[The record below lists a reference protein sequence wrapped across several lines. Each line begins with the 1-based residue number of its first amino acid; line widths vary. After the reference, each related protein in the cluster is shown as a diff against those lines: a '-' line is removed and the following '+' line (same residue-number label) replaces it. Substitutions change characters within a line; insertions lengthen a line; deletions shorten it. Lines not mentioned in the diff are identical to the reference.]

1 MRTALVASVSCNRL
15 FMCSILRVAVF
26 NFWVSSFV
34 VGSTFHTNG
43 SKEKRQTE
51 IKIKRDYCRSSFC
64 FALLCDEGQT
74 GQNNIKFCRSSFK
87 RTLFG
92 VRGCEQM
99 LKRGKGCDGGRQVL
113 GLGGFHTLAFFPGH
127 GLEVTEGHNS
137 QSRLALIGVSPLRVW
152 WQRLAPR
159 LDQHWSRNE
168 KCNFSNLDTPQSW
181 RQTQR
186 NWFSLFFN

>member
-26 NFWVSSFV
+26 NFWVSSSL

-43 SKEKRQTE
+43 SKENRQTDQD
-51 IKIKRDYCRSSFC
+51 KKRLEVEGIPLSHWKHAFF
-64 FALLCDEGQT
+64 FALLFSVMKPAGQDD
-74 GQNNIKFCRSSFK
+74 IKFCRWSFK

-99 LKRGKGCDGGRQVL
+99 LKRGKGCGGGRQAL
-113 GLGGFHTLAFFPGH
+113 GLSGFHTLAFFPGH
-127 GLEVTEGHNS
+127 GLEVTQGHNS
-137 QSRLALIGVSPLRVW
+137 QPWLALISVSPLRVW

-159 LDQHWSRNE
+159 LDQHWSRKK
-168 KCNFSNLDTPQSW
+168 KCVIF
-181 RQTQR
+181 
-186 NWFSLFFN
+186 